1 MMTAWSDGYVQTE
14 AIRVHYTRTGGN
26 RTPLILLHGITDNG
40 LCWTRVAKAL
50 EHDYNIIMP
59 DARGHG
65 LSDGPEKGFSI
76 ELLAADVAALIRSL
90 QLEHPFVLGHSM
102 GAATA
107 SILAVRYPDLVRA
120 ILLEDPPWR
129 DTAPGQDEKQA
140 QGQSSW
146 LQWLVPLRA
155 MSREQRIALA
165 RREYQW
171 AEEELE
177 PWAES
182 KEQFNLAV
190 VQRNV
195 DSALRIGS
203 WREVV
208 TQLRCPFLLITGDP
222 EKGAIVTAEVA
233 QEVTRLAAQG
243 GVVHIP
249 GAGHNIRRDQY
260 EAFMAAI
267 THFLREHEGDL

>member
-1 MMTAWSDGYVQTE
+1 MMNAWSDGYVQ
-14 AIRVHYTRTGGN
+14 ADAMRVHYTRTGGN
-26 RTPLILLHGITDNG
+26 RTSLILLHGITDNG

-50 EHDYNIIMP
+50 EHDYDIIMP

-76 ELLAADVAALIRSL
+76 EWLAADVAALIRSL
-90 QLEHPFVLGHSM
+90 QLERPFVLGHSM

-107 SILAVRYPDLVRA
+107 STLAARYPDLVRA
-120 ILLEDPPWR
+120 VLLEDPPWR
-129 DTAPGQDEKQA
+129 DTAPVASPVQDEKQA

-171 AEEELE
+171 AGEELE

-195 DSALRIGS
+195 DNALHTGS
-203 WREVV
+203 WRELV
-208 TQLRCPFLLITGDP
+208 TQIRCPFLLITGDP
-222 EKGAIVTAEVA
+222 KKGAIVTAEVA

-243 GVVHIP
+243 EVVHVP

-267 THFLREHEGDL
+267 THFLQEH